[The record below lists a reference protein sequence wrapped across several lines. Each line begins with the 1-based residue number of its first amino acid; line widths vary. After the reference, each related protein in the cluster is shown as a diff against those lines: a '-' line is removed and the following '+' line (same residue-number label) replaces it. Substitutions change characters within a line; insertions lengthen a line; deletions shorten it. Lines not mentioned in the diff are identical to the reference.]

1 MSKTKKK
8 TKKDNKLSDRNN
20 KDMNEEDL
28 EYYLEILD
36 TIDMKSNLPNINNQL
51 QFNDQININFNNKN
65 INMKKGDK
73 KHK

>member
-65 INMKKGDK
+65 INMKKGVK
-73 KHK
+73 KT